1 MRDFRVWWVLFVF
14 FAGLSVVV
22 IQRGYRRW
30 RTARHLLAGVDPRA
44 RAEVNRRIRL
54 EGWRLV
60 LMTVS
65 LLAMSGVVVTVFW
78 PGRARGAAAESVAPA
93 WLNRAA
99 RVTLH
104 PTPIQPGPSCRL
116 NEIKRPKPSF

>member
-1 MRDFRVWWVLFVF
+1 VRDFRVWWVLFVF

-30 RTARHLLAGVDPRA
+30 RRARHLLAEVDPRA
-44 RAEVNRRIRL
+44 EAEVSRRIRL

-78 PGRARGAAAESVAPA
+78 PG
-93 WLNRAA
+93 
-99 RVTLH
+99 
-104 PTPIQPGPSCRL
+104 PTVLLEALRL
-116 NEIKRPKPSF
+116 LALLGVLGVLLLSLRL